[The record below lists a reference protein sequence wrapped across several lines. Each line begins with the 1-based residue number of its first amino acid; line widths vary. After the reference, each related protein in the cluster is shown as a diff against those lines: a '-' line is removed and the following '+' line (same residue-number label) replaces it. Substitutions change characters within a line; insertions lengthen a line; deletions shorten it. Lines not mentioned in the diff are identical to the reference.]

1 VYQILGLGGLGDVVG
16 YAMIAAVSPAASNW
30 GGVTN
35 ATPGVWRRAS
45 STLQRLPGRCRRHL
59 GGEHERA
66 VEPGPEPLG
75 EQVIGLSGGEPG
87 GSLPASV
94 KARRIENNGMMRISS
109 TSSAEV
115 P

>member
-1 VYQILGLGGLGDVVG
+1 LATLL
-16 YAMIAAVSPAASNW
+16 AAA
-30 GGVTN
+30 G
-35 ATPGVWRRAS
+35 
-45 STLQRLPGRCRRHL
+45 RHL

-75 EQVIGLSGGEPG
+75 EQVKGLSGGEP
-87 GSLPASV
+87 PAVVAGSV